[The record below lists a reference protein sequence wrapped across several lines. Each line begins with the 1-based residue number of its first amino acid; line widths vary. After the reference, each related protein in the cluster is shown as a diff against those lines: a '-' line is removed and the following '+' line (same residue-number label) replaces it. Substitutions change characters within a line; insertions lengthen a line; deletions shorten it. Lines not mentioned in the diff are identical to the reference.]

1 MFKRHAAPL
10 RSGLRSLK
18 FGSRLSMMEPS
29 VMAAARTPKPPLSSR
44 AVRITKLVAICNCCA
59 VEAAYSL
66 GTTTL
71 WCHALICLERL
82 ESVESSTLQIQWSY
96 DPSVPFTPPTFWWYL
111 WHSPLSSTMIQ
122 SVKKWIYHNLSWICL
137 QSVKNLS
144 KLRAPLVFCI
154 QGATKKRPPTSKN
167 TAASVT
173 SAPDGRPGI
182 CSCPRD
188 SASWRW
194 LQYGAMSIGKV
205 GNHKMEK
212 QCEDEDSLICGA
224 SSHLLVFQ
232 FCRKMYV
239 LVILIWWHIMA
250 FVTSA
255 TTGWRRAICYPLATS
270 SPTVALRPA
279 FNLDAMPR
287 ANSWTV
293 SWSKVCVV
301 GRRVSQGRHFP
312 GKALCT
318 HGHWNKNLS

>member
-1 MFKRHAAPL
+1 M
-10 RSGLRSLK
+10 
-18 FGSRLSMMEPS
+18 
-29 VMAAARTPKPPLSSR
+29 
-44 AVRITKLVAICNCCA
+44 
-59 VEAAYSL
+59 
-66 GTTTL
+66 
-71 WCHALICLERL
+71 
-82 ESVESSTLQIQWSY
+82 
-96 DPSVPFTPPTFWWYL
+96 
-111 WHSPLSSTMIQ
+111 
-122 SVKKWIYHNLSWICL
+122 
-137 QSVKNLS
+137 
-144 KLRAPLVFCI
+144 
-154 QGATKKRPPTSKN
+154 
-167 TAASVT
+167 T

-182 CSCPRD
+182 CRD
-188 SASWRW
+188 PGVVNREGGCNMVTVQCELESKE
-194 LQYGAMSIGKV
+194 KV

-279 FNLDAMPR
+279 FSLDAMPR

-301 GRRVSQGRHFP
+301 GRRVLQGRQFP
-312 GKALCT
+312 GKVLCT